1 MLRQPVNLGNVVD
14 DLQYQMANSDVVNI
28 VGTNSTGVAS
38 SSPDACALK
47 APSGIISYEPD
58 ELMIS
63 IFAGTTMNE
72 INTELQRVRQRIVI
86 PEWGTIGGAIAT
98 CRNGLRESHHQTLP
112 NNVLRCTVVAADG
125 SLFQGGGQV
134 VKNVS
139 GFDLVKLLVG
149 SWGLLGLIVEVTIRT
164 EPIPQ
169 VSQWVQSP
177 EPVASEQISNLYRP
191 AVVTRVDGVMYVL
204 LEGHKLDVE
213 QEISHLHGFAL
224 CESPNFIHSTSL
236 TNLHRLSQDLPH
248 SIEWD
253 IRKQFDP
260 TNKLNKHIATQR
272 DLLT

>member
-1 MLRQPVNLGNVVD
+1 MLRQPVKLGSVVD
-14 DLQYQMANSDVVNI
+14 DLQNQMAMSNAVCI
-28 VGTNSTGVAS
+28 VGKNTTGVAPTS
-38 SSPDACALK
+38 TEGCVLK

-63 IFAGTTMNE
+63 LFAGTSMRD
-72 INTELQRVRQRIVI
+72 INIELQQAKQRIVV

-98 CRNGLRESHHQTLP
+98 RRNGLRESHHQTLP
-112 NNVLRCTVVAADG
+112 NNVLRCTVIAADG

-149 SWGLLGLIVEVTIRT
+149 SWGLLGLIVEVTMRT

-177 EPVASEQISNLYRP
+177 DPIATDQINRLYRP
-191 AVVTRVDGVMYVL
+191 AAVTHINGSTYVL
-204 LEGHKLDVE
+204 LEGHGQDVH
-213 QEISHLHGFAL
+213 QEISRLNGFTL
-224 CESPNFIHSTSL
+224 CEMPDLDHSIQRA
-236 TNLHRLSQDLPH
+236 NLDRLSQSMPH
-248 SIEWD
+248 FIERG

-260 TNKLNKHIATQR
+260 TNKLNRHIALQR
-272 DLLT
+272 NLL